1 MNGDQPTDE
10 QKPPLASPTNSTNG
24 SNLMAKKRK
33 KEGLKPI
40 ITNEGGS
47 QQQTFGSFW
56 SQKEL
61 EWASWNGRLV
71 SPAPNQPPDLA
82 RWLFLC
88 SNRGAGG
95 GARAGLPGSR

>member
-47 QQQTFGSFW
+47 QQQTFGY
-56 SQKEL
+56 
-61 EWASWNGRLV
+61 V
-71 SPAPNQPPDLA
+71 
-82 RWLFLC
+82 
-88 SNRGAGG
+88 
-95 GARAGLPGSR
+95 